1 MNDKIKTQ
9 IIGACRQQG
18 CNDADAEHIAVS
30 VLNTLQPVLADAAR
44 FRMVQYI
51 STNPGSPEHKLF
63 DEIMDDIET
72 QTELTAKQHGEAGCQ
87 AVDAVREKF
96 GDRP

>member
-30 VLNTLQPVLADAAR
+30 VLNTLQPLVADAAR
-44 FRMVQYI
+44 FRMMTYLGTDDAHEARSMMEDLSMALPQE
-51 STNPGSPEHKLF
+51 TPPEEEMRGMLRQII
-63 DEIMDDIET
+63 DQLRD
-72 QTELTAKQHGEAGCQ
+72 
-87 AVDAVREKF
+87 KF